1 MRQLGPPRLSAQLQ
15 RRTQAHAYT
24 DIAVYISPA
33 DPNTT
38 NEYGQPSGTATET
51 TIECSFTDKP
61 NAERWRGDVDIE
73 MLAAE
78 IRFTSPVPSKG
89 GRVRITKR
97 FSEAVAERTFEVIG
111 VQDRGVFGFVCALKT
126 ATF

>member
-1 MRQLGPPRLSAQLQ
+1 MRQLVPPRLSAQLQ

-24 DIAVYISPA
+24 DTATYIGALDPA
-33 DPNTT
+33 IVS
-38 NEYGQPSGTATET
+38 EYGQPSGTATET

-89 GRVRITKR
+89 GRIRITKR

-111 VQDRGVFGFVCALKT
+111 IQDRGAFGFVCALKT
-126 ATF
+126 ATL